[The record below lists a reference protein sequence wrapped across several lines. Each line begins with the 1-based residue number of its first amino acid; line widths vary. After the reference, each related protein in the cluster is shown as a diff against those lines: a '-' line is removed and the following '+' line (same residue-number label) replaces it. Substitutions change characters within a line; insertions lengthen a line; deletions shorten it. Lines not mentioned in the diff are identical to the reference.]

1 MIGPSSIFLGG
12 FETSDFTVDS
22 DLNGQP
28 TLSVNHTRA
37 VGGIAVSGKNIF
49 LRRIRV
55 INFGNARNT
64 SGTVNKCYAI
74 SAAWAT
80 TTSPAGNLPYNCLIE
95 DCEVSSP
102 QGQVSQPVICLHV
115 GTDGSNSAYLH
126 TGCVIRNCWVDLGS
140 GVDFTKDYRAIC
152 ACGGKGTIVEGNR
165 VYNCTSAGPH
175 NDSAEVA
182 LPTTDLVVREN
193 YFYNVKYGINLSA
206 TGGALGRVVI
216 ENNVIELTQSVT
228 GPTGLSLLSSAGS
241 SPVFNQVVARGN
253 CIRPADGVS
262 PSASTVGITLSRI
275 SQAVIESNVISV
287 SDANQAV
294 THANCGSVKCFDSQ
308 SPQGVILRGYD
319 SASAVHDAELTTDVE
334 DALLNL

>member
-1 MIGPSSIFLGG
+1 MPASWQARRRPARDPKNPALLMRRPAKLQGKA
-12 FETSDFTVDS
+12 FENPCFEGVILRPCSHRRASMQAPFPFH
-22 DLNGQP
+22 QP
-28 TLSVNHTRA
+28 
-37 VGGIAVSGKNIF
+37 
-49 LRRIRV
+49 
-55 INFGNARNT
+55 
-64 SGTVNKCYAI
+64 
-74 SAAWAT
+74 
-80 TTSPAGNLPYNCLIE
+80 
-95 DCEVSSP
+95 
-102 QGQVSQPVICLHV
+102 
-115 GTDGSNSAYLH
+115 
-126 TGCVIRNCWVDLGS
+126 
-140 GVDFTKDYRAIC
+140 
-152 ACGGKGTIVEGNR
+152 
-165 VYNCTSAGPH
+165 YNCTSAGTH

-294 THANCGSVKCFDSQ
+294 THANCGSVKCFDNQ

-319 SASAVHDAELTTDVE
+319 STSTVHDAELTTDVE